1 MKKILLPFLFLALL
15 QVLHGEEVLTPQHLA
30 KLRHVISAKISP
42 DGSFVA
48 YILNVPRP
56 PVKEKSGPANREL
69 HVVYPDGVSHPFVTG
84 DIRVSAIRWTPDGKR
99 ISFLA
104 KRGEDKHK
112 LLYAI
117 PIDGGEAQKILD
129 FKSAISA
136 YTWSPDATRV
146 AFIATDA
153 VPEET
158 EKLKEKG
165 FTQKIYEEDHT
176 PTRVYIADLETDD
189 AEPRALELPGVPSGP
204 LWAPTENL
212 IALALAPTPLIDDHY
227 MSRKVH
233 IVNVDS
239 GEIVARFKNPGKL
252 GKLAWSPDAQ
262 HLAFLSG
269 EDTHD
274 PSAGRLMVV
283 PREGG
288 ELKELLPGFKGD
300 FSSIVWSDPDTVM
313 YVADEGVWNT
323 LGTIRRDGSKNTV
336 LIEPGKMVGAGL
348 SLASDGS
355 TKALIIESPH
365 HPKEVA
371 ILGSDDEVPQRKTT
385 SNPWLADIRL
395 ATQEVVTFVARDGL
409 HLHGLLIRP
418 LEEEKGKRYPLI
430 LTVHGG
436 PEAHLSNGWLTR
448 YVYPGQIGAAHGF
461 AVFYPNYRGSTGR
474 GVEFS
479 KLGQADYAGKEFDDL
494 VDAADHFIASG
505 LADAKRVGIT
515 GGSYGGYASAWGATR
530 LSERFAASVM
540 FVGISDL
547 VSKTGTTDIPREM
560 HLVHAR
566 KKLYDNWQWFRE
578 RSPIY
583 YAENARTPLLILHG
597 QNDTRVHPSQSM
609 EMYRHIKELGKTPV
623 RLVFYPGE
631 GHGNRKSAARL
642 DYNLR
647 MLRWFDHYLKGP
659 GGSAPPYE
667 LDYGVEVNVDAEKAT
682 EPETPR

>member
-1 MKKILLPFLFLALL
+1 MKKIIFAFLFLGHLRAL
-15 QVLHGEEVLTPQHLA
+15 QGEEVFTPQRLA
-30 KLRHVISAKISP
+30 KLRHVTSAKVSP
-42 DGSFVA
+42 DGGYVA

-56 PVKEKSGPANREL
+56 PLQEKSGPANKEL
-69 HVVYPDGVSHPFVTG
+69 HVLYPDGTSRPFVTG
-84 DIRVSAIRWTPDGKR
+84 DLRVSAMRWTSDGKG

-104 KRGEDKHK
+104 KRGEDKHN
-112 LLYAI
+112 LLHLI
-117 PIDGGEAQKILD
+117 PIDGGEAQKVLD

-136 YTWSPDATRV
+136 YTWSPDGTRV

-153 VPEET
+153 IPKEAEQ
-158 EKLKEKG
+158 LKEKG
-165 FTQKIYEEDHT
+165 FNQKIYEEDYR
-176 PTRVYIADLETDD
+176 PTRLYIAKLAPDGAD
-189 AEPRALELPGVPSGP
+189 PRPLELPGVPSGIH
-204 LWAPTENL
+204 WAPTGNL
-212 IALALAPTPLIDDHY
+212 VALGLAPTPLIDDSY
-227 MSRKVH
+227 MSKKVH
-233 IVNVDS
+233 VVNVDS
-239 GEIVARFKNPGKL
+239 GEIVARFENPGKL
-252 GKLAWSPDAQ
+252 GKVAWSPDAQ

-269 EDTHD
+269 QDIHD

-283 PREGG
+283 PRGGG
-288 ELKELLPGFKGD
+288 ELKELLPGFEGD
-300 FSSIVWSDPDTVM
+300 FASIVWSDPDTIT
-313 YVADEGVWNT
+313 YIAEEGVWST
-323 LGTIRRDGSKNTV
+323 LGTIHRDGTNNRV
-336 LIEPGKMVGAGL
+336 LVEAGKMVGSGL
-348 SLASDGS
+348 SLASDGK
-355 TKALIIESPH
+355 TKALLIESPH

-371 ILGSDDEVPQRKTT
+371 LMSSEDEVPRRKTS
-385 SNPWLADIRL
+385 SNPWLADMRL
-395 ATQEVVTFVARDGL
+395 ATQEVVTFAARDGL
-409 HLHGLLIRP
+409 QLQGLLIRP
-418 LEEEKGKRYPLI
+418 LDEEKGKRYPLI

-448 YVYPGQIGAAHGF
+448 YVYPGQIGAARGF

-494 VDAADHFIASG
+494 VDAADHFVASG

-530 LSERFAASVM
+530 LSENFAASVM

-583 YAENARTPLLILHG
+583 HAEKGRTPLLILHG
-597 QNDTRVHPSQSM
+597 QDDTRVHPSQSM
-609 EMYRHIKELGKTPV
+609 EMYRHLKELGKAPV

-667 LDYGVEVNVDAEKAT
+667 LDYGVDVEKPAE
-682 EPETPR
+682 PDTPR